1 MDLITPDF
9 GLIIWMVISFGIVL
23 FILKKAAWR
32 PILNA
37 LEQRENTIE
46 ESLQSAKRAKEEM
59 SKVKADN
66 EKILEE
72 AKIERNNIIN
82 EGREIKEKIVNDAKE
97 EASKEAKIIIDDA
110 RKTIN
115 NEKQIAIEEM
125 KTQIVELSVDIAEK
139 VISKNLKDDKAQQ
152 DYIKKTLNELNIN

>member
-82 EGREIKEKIVNDAKE
+82 EGRAIKEKIVNDAKE